1 MVQGMNKKGQIPD
14 LFLIIVVL
22 TLFVVTTITMVTFY
36 NSYTDS
42 LEDNVAFNNSWNE
55 AIETN
60 ADNLNQGYDY
70 IFFFIFIG
78 LSLLTIVLGLNV
90 KSHPVFFFIS
100 LLLLVIVTVVSAVFS
115 DVFAKLAYN
124 STASIEATAQSY
136 TIMPFVMNHLP
147 MFMFFLGIFIMILF
161 YAKERFMED
170 MR

>member
-1 MVQGMNKKGQIPD
+1 MVQSMNKKGQIPD
-14 LFLIIVVL
+14 MFLIIVVL

-36 NSYTDS
+36 DSYTDS
-42 LEDNVAFNNSWNE
+42 VSDNE
-55 AIETN
+55 AFDNEWNTAIEEK
-60 ADNLNQGYDY
+60 ADALNKGYDY
-70 IFFFIFIG
+70 IFMFILVG
-78 LSLLTIVLGLNV
+78 LSILTIVLGLQV
-90 KSHPVFFFIS
+90 RSHPVFFFIS

-115 DVFAKLAYN
+115 DVWSKLAYS

-136 TIMPFVMNHLP
+136 TIMPFVMEHLP